1 MAERNII
8 LVAGDDGENR
18 KLLSEPLEDSYDI
31 IEVEDGKQVLAEIQR
46 RRNELAA
53 LLLDWNIPL
62 VSAYQILQVM
72 QSMRS

>member
-46 RRNELAA
+46 RRNELAV
-53 LLLDWNIPL
+53 LLLD
-62 VSAYQILQVM
+62 
-72 QSMRS
+72 

>member
-31 IEVEDGKQVLAEIQR
+31 IEVEEKSSFFSFLRQFLT
-46 RRNELAA
+46 L
-53 LLLDWNIPL
+53 
-62 VSAYQILQVM
+62 
-72 QSMRS
+72 